1 MEHRERTLGNHR
13 RQGRHVPPSHPAVR
27 QGRRFQVSRPERFRI
42 PSVLRHPVEPVP
54 CRSRASSE
62 EMVLAARHRDRE
74 FESTAVPLNAFP
86 QSGNPRLILRDQ
98 ATGDTMTHCY
108 TILWSRRLAGNLPG
122 HPSIRGCRAVGSLF
136 PLSIVPLGV

>member
-1 MEHRERTLGNHR
+1 
-13 RQGRHVPPSHPAVR
+13 
-27 QGRRFQVSRPERFRI
+27 
-42 PSVLRHPVEPVP
+42 
-54 CRSRASSE
+54 
-62 EMVLAARHRDRE
+62 MVLAARHRDRE

-98 ATGDTMTHCY
+98 ATADTMTHCY
-108 TILWSRRLAGNLPG
+108 TILWSRRLARNLPG